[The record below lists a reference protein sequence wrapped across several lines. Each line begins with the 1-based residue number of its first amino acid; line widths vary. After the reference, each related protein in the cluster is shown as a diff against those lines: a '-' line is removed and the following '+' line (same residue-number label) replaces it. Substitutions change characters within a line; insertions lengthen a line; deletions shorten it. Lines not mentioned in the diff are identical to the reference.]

1 MRFMRPH
8 ARDKK
13 LQEEWVVPL
22 KSVEHIQKRFM
33 KFCRGKLKN
42 GPWSEFEGLQP
53 ETKIID
59 EPIGNINLIGFSYHQ

>member
-1 MRFMRPH
+1 
-8 ARDKK
+8 
-13 LQEEWVVPL
+13 
-22 KSVEHIQKRFM
+22 M

-59 EPIGNINLIGFSYHQ
+59 EPIGNINLKGFSYHQKPTSSKWGKIGLPICW